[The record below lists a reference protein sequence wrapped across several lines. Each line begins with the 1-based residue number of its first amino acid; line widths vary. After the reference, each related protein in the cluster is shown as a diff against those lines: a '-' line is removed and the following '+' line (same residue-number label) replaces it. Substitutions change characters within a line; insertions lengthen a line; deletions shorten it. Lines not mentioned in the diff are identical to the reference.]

1 MARAAVVSIIIPALN
16 EAAGIAAALQSLQAW
31 RRNHDGTAAVEVI
44 VADGGSTDAT
54 RTLAAPLADK
64 VIDAPRG
71 RARQMNAGAAAACGG
86 ALLFLHADTLLPE
99 AAPRAILA
107 ALFGE
112 ESLAPTVLAHGPG
125 SKIAWGRFDVNISG
139 THPMLRVVAASM
151 NCRSRFTGIATGDQ
165 AMFMTR
171 AAFDAAGGFPD
182 QPLMEDITM
191 SQRLKRLAPP
201 LCLRAKAITS
211 GRRWEA
217 RGVWR
222 TIFLMWRLRLAYYF
236 GAAPEYLAARYR

>member
-1 MARAAVVSIIIPALN
+1 MARAPVVSIIIPALN
-16 EAAGIAAALQSLQAW
+16 EAAGIEAALQSLQAW
-31 RRNHDGTAAVEVI
+31 RRNNDGPVDVEVI

-54 RTLAAPLADK
+54 RRLAVPLADQ
-64 VIDAPRG
+64 VIEVPRG
-71 RARQMNAGAAAACGG
+71 RARQMNAGAAAASGD
-86 ALLFLHADTLLPE
+86 ALLFLHADTILPE
-99 AAPRAILA
+99 AAPRAILE
-107 ALFGE
+107 ALFGQE
-112 ESLAPTVLAHGPG
+112 AYAPTVSGHGRG

-139 THPMLRVVAASM
+139 THPMLRVVAVGM
-151 NCRSRFTGIATGDQ
+151 NLRSRFTGIATGDQ
-165 AMFMTR
+165 AIFMTR
-171 AAFDAAGGFPD
+171 AAFDAVGGFPD

-191 SQRLKRLAPP
+191 SRCLKRLALPA
-201 LCLRAKAITS
+201 CLRAKAITS